1 MKLTLRQLEIFLNVV
16 ESGHLTNVAKSMNLS
31 QSAVSMSIKEL
42 EGILGKPLFDRI
54 NKKLVLNEIGR
65 AFYKEIAPIFKKLSD
80 IEYEFQNAEN
90 KGMIRVGAST
100 TIVDYLMP
108 SIICTYMNLYPDV
121 KITLK
126 EGSTKKIKE
135 LLKKGEI
142 DIGFVEGFISDSEI
156 IKEKIGVDEYRSFM
170 KFEYFLLHL
179 LKLWC
184 NKANNNC
191 SNDEH
196 IIFKDTKLIEQFE
209 GKLSWLKDKNSNSA
223 YNAKSFLNTLFR
235 YRILFDYFFFKRD
248 KEKDEPFVAELKKD
262 NNNIS
267 IERNPKEQK
276 VRQILNLQLLF
287 NFTTDFYAQH
297 WIQSVFKWLD
307 DNKFDNN
314 DFDYIDD
321 VVVMN

>member
-16 ESGHLTNVAKSMNLS
+16 ELGHLTNVAKSMNLS

-80 IEYEFQNAEN
+80 IEYEFQNTEN

-156 IKEKIGVDEYRSFM
+156 IKEKIGVDELIIVTSHKDMAKSCNIEDVANKRWVLREEGSDTREVFLNYIKGKTEPLNVFFELGHTESIKSILQNRECFSCISKIAVQKELNNGTLYQVKVK
-170 KFEYFLLHL
+170 KFDCKRDFL
-179 LKLWC
+179 
-184 NKANNNC
+184 
-191 SNDEH
+191 
-196 IIFKDTKLIEQFE
+196 IIYH
-209 GKLSWLKDKNSNSA
+209 KDK
-223 YNAKSFLNTLFR
+223 YKSV
-235 YRILFDYFFFKRD
+235 LFDKFVYFARR
-248 KEKDEPFVAELKKD
+248 LMTQMID
-262 NNNIS
+262 N
-267 IERNPKEQK
+267 
-276 VRQILNLQLLF
+276 
-287 NFTTDFYAQH
+287 
-297 WIQSVFKWLD
+297 
-307 DNKFDNN
+307 
-314 DFDYIDD
+314 
-321 VVVMN
+321 

>member
-16 ESGHLTNVAKSMNLS
+16 ELGHLTNVAKSMNLS

-156 IKEKIGVDEYRSFM
+156 IKEKIGVDELIIVTSHKDMAKSCNIEDLTNKRWVLREEGSDTREVFLNYIKGKTEPLNVFFELGHTESIKSILQNRECFSCISKIAVQKELNNGTLYQVKVK
-170 KFEYFLLHL
+170 KFDCKRDFL
-179 LKLWC
+179 
-184 NKANNNC
+184 
-191 SNDEH
+191 
-196 IIFKDTKLIEQFE
+196 IIYH
-209 GKLSWLKDKNSNSA
+209 KDK
-223 YNAKSFLNTLFR
+223 YKSV
-235 YRILFDYFFFKRD
+235 LFDKFVYFARR
-248 KEKDEPFVAELKKD
+248 LMTQMID
-262 NNNIS
+262 N
-267 IERNPKEQK
+267 
-276 VRQILNLQLLF
+276 
-287 NFTTDFYAQH
+287 
-297 WIQSVFKWLD
+297 
-307 DNKFDNN
+307 
-314 DFDYIDD
+314 
-321 VVVMN
+321 